1 MIRYGA
7 PTGRFR
13 GIYPKLSP
21 LLLPDGAATTAVDC
35 HFRRGSVTP
44 VRCDRNVLLFGSGTQ
59 FGGLVVGRDDD
70 GNRRFLGSVYH
81 AHQLRLTKRTVFSID
96 GEVKTGDNK
105 YNGICYL
112 PDKGA
117 GNEVFGLDIPK
128 LARPKIPDKN
138 RNEPGA
144 GAELVA
150 VRYFAAIRTADSDEG
165 QPAADGILRL
175 IKPTENA
182 GGFEP
187 TDRVQTKIGSTLTID
202 VPTPDEPWD
211 NSAVFSTGGGQATF
225 KNYRRDGAE
234 IVLYRLTNAS
244 VGWLEIG
251 SRPISDE
258 VDDLNE
264 EGDVIGK
271 KVVFVDTIRN
281 NITQPLVPHP
291 FADLEYSA
299 PPQVNGIEWND
310 GQFVVAHDDNHI
322 YLSGDNRYVLWAANQ
337 NLMFPRTQQI
347 RIAEGKI
354 IGIAVYQR
362 TIFAFPENSAPVVIV
377 VNSPD
382 DTPNVYRP
390 EIVYPCVSGKS
401 IARVR
406 GGVIYA
412 SRHGLV
418 MLTAGGG
425 AQLITE
431 AQFDRLS
438 FAQYNP
444 QDIKAQAIGDEYYA
458 HGNGRPLVWDG
469 EAGGGGIRG
478 EISERSADYAQIV
491 NDGETLF
498 GVSGRSVY
506 EIEGSDCVYDMCWK
520 SRRTRSVVK
529 QAYSNIIVRADGF
542 VGDIALIENEI
553 SADITDSGV
562 QEAVAA
568 DISDTAVRLD
578 ERAFLAEIPAPMVID
593 VFNELIPKTGVRR
606 NARPDTPIKL
616 EPKKKTFDH
625 SVEVRGKIGVSEIMT
640 LVNPS
645 TEA

>member
-1 MIRYGA
+1 MKFMQENGDPVIF
-7 PTGRFR
+7 TDT
-13 GIYPKLSP
+13 LSNES
-21 LLLPDGAATTAVDC
+21 DAA
-35 HFRRGSVTP
+35 
-44 VRCDRNVLLFGSGTQ
+44 
-59 FGGLVVGRDDD
+59 
-70 GNRRFLGSVYH
+70 
-81 AHQLRLTKRTVFSID
+81 
-96 GEVKTGDNK
+96 
-105 YNGICYL
+105 
-112 PDKGA
+112 
-117 GNEVFGLDIPK
+117 
-128 LARPKIPDKN
+128 
-138 RNEPGA
+138 
-144 GAELVA
+144 
-150 VRYFAAIRTADSDEG
+150 
-165 QPAADGILRL
+165 
-175 IKPTENA
+175 
-182 GGFEP
+182 
-187 TDRVQTKIGSTLTID
+187 
-202 VPTPDEPWD
+202 
-211 NSAVFSTGGGQATF
+211 
-225 KNYRRDGAE
+225 
-234 IVLYRLTNAS
+234 
-244 VGWLEIG
+244 
-251 SRPISDE
+251 
-258 VDDLNE
+258 
-264 EGDVIGK
+264 
-271 KVVFVDTIRN
+271 
-281 NITQPLVPHP
+281 LVPHP

-299 PPQVNGIEWND
+299 PKIVRNIAWND

-354 IGIAVYQR
+354 IGIAVFQR

-382 DTPNVYRP
+382 DIPNVYRP

-444 QDIKAQAIGDEYYA
+444 ENIKAQAIGDEYYA

-478 EISERSADYAQIV
+478 EISERSTNYAQIV

-520 SRRTRSVVK
+520 SRKTRSTVK
-529 QAYSNIIVRADGF
+529 QAYTNIIVRADGF
-542 VGDIALIENEI
+542 VGNVAVIENEI
-553 SADITDSGV
+553 AADITDSGV

-568 DISDTAVRLD
+568 DISATGVVLD
-578 ERAFLAEIPAPMVID
+578 EEAFLAEIPAPQVID
-593 VFNELIPKTGVRR
+593 VLNELIPDTGIRR
-606 NARPDTPIKL
+606 NARPDKAIKL
-616 EPKKKTFDH
+616 QPKKKTFDH

-640 LVNPS
+640 LVHPS